1 MVVLVWTLE
10 MENLSVNVR
19 TIWVERDVIMEFT
32 VTQIRAKMELNAKK
46 GQIEQSASAE
56 DTVEPFAQMIST
68 SARTQ
73 ILVPMVE
80 YVST

>member
-10 MENLSVNVR
+10 MENLSVNAH
-19 TIWVERDVIMEFT
+19 TIWVERDVIMEFI
-32 VTQIRAKMELNAKK
+32 VTQIRAKMELNARKD
-46 GQIEQSASAE
+46 QIEQFVSAE

-73 ILVPMVE
+73 ILAPMVE

>member
-1 MVVLVWTLE
+1 M
-10 MENLSVNVR
+10 SV
-19 TIWVERDVIMEFT
+19 I
-32 VTQIRAKMELNAKK
+32 QIRVKMELNARKD
-46 GQIEQSASAE
+46 QIEQFVSVE

-73 ILVPMVE
+73 ILAPMVE

>member
-1 MVVLVWTLE
+1 MVVRVWTLE

-32 VTQIRAKMELNAKK
+32 VTQIRAKMELNARK
-46 GQIEQSASAE
+46 GQIEQSVSAE
-56 DTVEPFAQMIST
+56 DTAEPFAQMISM